1 MLKRHRITAEPRP
14 LSSVR
19 MLGELEESLRS
30 LPALTAAEVVD
41 FAADMDDARTSVS
54 GLRIENWSRL

>member
-1 MLKRHRITAEPRP
+1 
-14 LSSVR
+14 

-30 LPALTAAEVVD
+30 LPALTAAEVAD